1 MNRII
6 ATLACTLLSTAAF
19 AGGGTVVKVDGKAQ
33 IERKGNQVN
42 VAESTPIYSGDA
54 ITVADKGSAQLRM
67 EDDSIIVVPG
77 AGTLKIDHFQ
87 VAGKNGPG
95 KAIYT
100 IKEGGMRTL
109 TGKVS
114 KGRGDVYEA
123 RAEEGTITVQ
133 GSAYMALRCNGGGC
147 AAKFKKGLYVKA
159 ESGTITVANA
169 GGSLKLHRGQVAY
182 AATKASVPVHVKV
195 SPFNDPMI
203 AAQFGIN
210 AEFDAEIHPPRIEQE
225 PPASPS

>member
-1 MNRII
+1 MKHVPF
-6 ATLACTLLSTAAF
+6 TLACAFLSTAAL
-19 AGGGTVVKVDGKAQ
+19 AGGGTVVKVDGKAS
-33 IERKGNQVN
+33 IDRKGSQVN
-42 VAESTPIYSGDA
+42 VSESTPIYSGDSLN
-54 ITVADKGSAQLRM
+54 VADKGSAQLRM

-77 AGTLKIDHFQ
+77 SAVFKIDHFQ
-87 VAGKNGPG
+87 MAGRNGPG

-114 KGRGDVYEA
+114 KGAGDKYET

-159 ESGTITVANA
+159 ESGTVTVANA

-182 AATKASVPVHVKV
+182 AATKTSVPVHVKV

-210 AEFDAEIHPPRIEQE
+210 AEFDAEVHPPRIEQE